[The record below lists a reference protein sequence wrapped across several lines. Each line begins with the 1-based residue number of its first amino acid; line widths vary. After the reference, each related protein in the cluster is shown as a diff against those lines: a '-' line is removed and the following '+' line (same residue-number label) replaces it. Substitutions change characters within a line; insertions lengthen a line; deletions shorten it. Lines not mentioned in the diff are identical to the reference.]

1 MVIRFLSRSA
11 RRKDAAN
18 RLESHPSGLNR
29 TDARRL
35 TRREVEH
42 RERML
47 AHLHRLS
54 VAHLAFDR
62 ADDPV

>member
-1 MVIRFLSRSA
+1 MVIRFPRLRLAALSSV
-11 RRKDAAN
+11 RKHLESD

-35 TRREVEH
+35 SRREIEH

-47 AHLHRLS
+47 RHLEVVYR
-54 VAHLAFDR
+54 DR
-62 ADDPV
+62 